1 MNTLDNAIDDYL
13 KSHNKDSQNALA
25 FHLFNAFDEMKLQQM
40 LHVGCINLMELKK
53 DI

>member
-1 MNTLDNAIDDYL
+1 MNTLDNAINDYL
-13 KSHNKDSQNALA
+13 KS
-25 FHLFNAFDEMKLQQM
+25 